1 MDKRHLP
8 FFVQVGLSY
17 FKGPSLR
24 PALYLLS
31 GFLLIPSFLTSVPG
45 TLDFLSLI
53 VQSGHH
59 SLQPFFAPE
68 IEYGIDNGSLVLE
81 SPWF

>member
-1 MDKRHLP
+1 MML
-8 FFVQVGLSY
+8 
-17 FKGPSLR
+17 
-24 PALYLLS
+24 ALYPLS
-31 GFLLIPSFLTSVPG
+31 RFLLVPSFSISALV

-59 SLQPFFAPE
+59 FLQPFFMSE
-68 IEYGIDNGSLVLE
+68 IEHGIDDGSLVLE